1 MRSREPFEL
10 QQETKQEGRM
20 WISQRREAPG
30 QPVKAAF
37 PGGAAR
43 SDEVIASSGVTFHI
57 WRLYQ
62 HAWLACLFFP
72 LVSLVRGPGSP
83 WHLVLGLVALVFFA
97 ASYTWLMWP
106 HPVHWAAQAR
116 TRSWRARLLW
126 VALVVLALVL
136 SLVYGSAWLWLFI
149 GVAAIAGVLLPMRT
163 AFAAV
168 AILMFFPVFIIVGTT
183 GGIGGIMHV
192 DWRWPIALLLLVRG
206 LGLDMIGMARMGSAI
221 GELHATRRELARLQ
235 VEEERLRL
243 ARDLHDLLGQTL
255 SMITLKSEL
264 ARHLVTEEPD
274 LCAQELS
281 DIERVARQTLREV
294 REAVAGYRQPQLES
308 ELEGARQL
316 LSAAGIDY
324 QIETLTLVLPP
335 ETSAVLAWTVREGVT
350 NVIRHGRARHCEIT
364 LIQGNGTVGAEVIND
379 GDVLP
384 HAESATEQGFGLAGL
399 RERVSA
405 LGGHLE
411 VGPLMLSGTE
421 HFRLHVELPLQ
432 SREAAQARREE
443 RV

>member
-1 MRSREPFEL
+1 M
-10 QQETKQEGRM
+10 Q
-20 WISQRREAPG
+20 ISQRREIAG
-30 QPVKAAF
+30 QPVKPVY
-37 PGGAAR
+37 PGGTVR

-72 LVSLVRGPGSP
+72 LVSLVRGPGPP
-83 WHLVLGLVALVFFA
+83 WHLALGLVALGWYA

-116 TRSWRARLLW
+116 IRSWRARLLW
-126 VALVVLALVL
+126 VALVVLALVF

-149 GVAAIAGVLLPMRT
+149 GVAAIAGVLLPMRA
-163 AFAAV
+163 AFASV
-168 AILMFFPVFIIVGTT
+168 AILMFVPVFIVVGTT
-183 GGIGGIMHV
+183 GGTGGISAV

-206 LGLDMIGMARMGSAI
+206 LGLDMIGMARMGGAI
-221 GELHATRRELARLQ
+221 RELHTTRRELARLQ

-264 ARHLVTEEPD
+264 ARHLVKEEPD
-274 LCAQELS
+274 RCVQELS
-281 DIERVARQTLREV
+281 EIERVARQTLREV
-294 REAVAGYRQPQLES
+294 REAVAGYRQPQLSS

-316 LSAAGIDY
+316 LSAAGINS
-324 QIETLTLVLPP
+324 QIEPLSETLPP

-350 NVIRHGRARHCEIT
+350 NVIRHSQAQHCLIRLTQENGRAC
-364 LIQGNGTVGAEVIND
+364 AEVIND

-384 HAESATEQGFGLAGL
+384 HAESPTRQGIGLAGL

-411 VGPLMLSGTE
+411 VGPLTLSGTE
-421 HFRLHVELPLQ
+421 HFRVHVELPLQ
-432 SREAAQARREE
+432 SHGAAQAGQEE
-443 RV
+443 RA

>member
-1 MRSREPFEL
+1 MR
-10 QQETKQEGRM
+10 
-20 WISQRREAPG
+20 ISQRREIAG
-30 QPVKAAF
+30 QPGFTGCPA
-37 PGGAAR
+37 GTAR
-43 SDEVIASSGVTFHI
+43 SDEVIASSGVTFHL

-72 LVSLVRGPGSP
+72 LVSLVREPGSP
-83 WHLVLGLVALVFFA
+83 WHLVLGLVALGCYA

-116 TRSWRARLLW
+116 IRSWRARLLW
-126 VALVVLALVL
+126 MVLVVLALVF

-168 AILMFFPVFIIVGTT
+168 AILMLLPVFIVVGTT
-183 GGIGGIMHV
+183 GGIGGISQM
-192 DWRWPIALLLLVRG
+192 DWRWPTALLLLVRG

-221 GELHATRRELARLQ
+221 RELHTTRRELARLQ

-274 LCAQELS
+274 RCVQELS
-281 DIERVARQTLREV
+281 EIERVARQTLREV
-294 REAVAGYRQPQLES
+294 REAVAGYRQPQLSS

-316 LSAAGIDY
+316 LEAAGIDLKLEPL
-324 QIETLTLVLPP
+324 IEALPP

-350 NVIRHGRARHCEIT
+350 NVIRHSHAQHCLIRLTQENGRAC
-364 LIQGNGTVGAEVIND
+364 AEVIND

-384 HAESATEQGFGLAGL
+384 HAESATGQGFGLAGL

-411 VGPLMLSGTE
+411 VGLLTLSGTE
-421 HFRLHVELPLQ
+421 HFRVYVELPLQ
-432 SREAAQARREE
+432 SRGAAHAGQEE
-443 RV
+443 RA

>member
-1 MRSREPFEL
+1 MR
-10 QQETKQEGRM
+10 
-20 WISQRREAPG
+20 ISQRRETAG
-30 QPVKAAF
+30 QPVKPVY
-37 PGGAAR
+37 PGGTVR
-43 SDEVIASSGVTFHI
+43 SDEVIASSGVTFHL

-72 LVSLVRGPGSP
+72 LVSLVREPGSP
-83 WHLVLGLVALVFFA
+83 WHLVLGLVALGFFA
-97 ASYTWLMWP
+97 TSYTWLMWP

-116 TRSWRARLLW
+116 TRSWRALLLW
-126 VALVVLALVL
+126 VALVVLALVF
-136 SLVYGSAWLWLFI
+136 SLVYGSTWLWLFI

-168 AILMFFPVFIIVGTT
+168 AILMFFPVFIVVGTT
-183 GGIGGIMHV
+183 GGIGGISAV

-221 GELHATRRELARLQ
+221 RELHTTRRELARLQ

-264 ARHLVTEEPD
+264 ARHLIAEDAER
-274 LCAQELS
+274 CAQELS
-281 DIERVARQTLREV
+281 EIERVARQTLREV
-294 REAVAGYRQPQLES
+294 REAVAGYWQPRLES

-316 LSAAGIDY
+316 LEAAGIDS
-324 QIETLTLVLPP
+324 QIEPNTLALPP

-350 NVIRHGRARHCEIT
+350 NVIRHSRARHCEIT
-364 LIQGNGTVGAEVIND
+364 LLQGNGTVGAEVIND
-379 GDVLP
+379 GGRAAR
-384 HAESATEQGFGLAGL
+384 AESQSRRPGLGLAGL

-405 LGGHLE
+405 LGGRME
-411 VGPLMLSGTE
+411 AGPHTLSGKE
-421 HFRLHVELPLQ
+421 HFRVRVELPIHPGVEAPVLQ
-432 SREAAQARREE
+432 EE
-443 RV
+443 RS

>member
-20 WISQRREAPG
+20 WISQRRAAPG

-126 VALVVLALVL
+126 VALVVLALVF

-168 AILMFFPVFIIVGTT
+168 AILMFFPV
-183 GGIGGIMHV
+183 
-192 DWRWPIALLLLVRG
+192 LLLLSTPPSNGCTYHTDWR
-206 LGLDMIGMARMGSAI
+206 
-221 GELHATRRELARLQ
+221 
-235 VEEERLRL
+235 
-243 ARDLHDLLGQTL
+243 
-255 SMITLKSEL
+255 
-264 ARHLVTEEPD
+264 
-274 LCAQELS
+274 CAS
-281 DIERVARQTLREV
+281 T
-294 REAVAGYRQPQLES
+294 
-308 ELEGARQL
+308 
-316 LSAAGIDY
+316 
-324 QIETLTLVLPP
+324 
-335 ETSAVLAWTVREGVT
+335 
-350 NVIRHGRARHCEIT
+350 
-364 LIQGNGTVGAEVIND
+364 
-379 GDVLP
+379 
-384 HAESATEQGFGLAGL
+384 
-399 RERVSA
+399 
-405 LGGHLE
+405 
-411 VGPLMLSGTE
+411 
-421 HFRLHVELPLQ
+421 
-432 SREAAQARREE
+432 
-443 RV
+443 

>member
-1 MRSREPFEL
+1 MR
-10 QQETKQEGRM
+10 
-20 WISQRREAPG
+20 ISQRRETAG
-30 QPVKAAF
+30 QPVKPACPA
-37 PGGAAR
+37 GTVR
-43 SDEVIASSGVTFHI
+43 SDEVIASSGVTFHL

-72 LVSLVRGPGSP
+72 LVSLVREPGSS
-83 WHLVLGLVALVFFA
+83 WHLALGLVALGWYA

-106 HPVHWAAQAR
+106 HPVHWADQAR
-116 TRSWRARLLW
+116 TCSWRARLLW
-126 VALVVLALVL
+126 LALVVLALVF
-136 SLVYGSAWLWLFI
+136 SLLYGSAWLWLFI
-149 GVAAIAGVLLPMRT
+149 GVAAIAGVLLPMRA

-168 AILMFFPVFIIVGTT
+168 AILMFFPVFIVVGTT
-183 GGIGGIMHV
+183 GGTDGISAV

-206 LGLDMIGMARMGSAI
+206 LGLDMIGMARMGGAI
-221 GELHATRRELARLQ
+221 RELHATRRELARLQ

-264 ARHLVTEEPD
+264 ARHLVKEEPD
-274 LCAQELS
+274 RCVQELS
-281 DIERVARQTLREV
+281 EIERVARQTLREV
-294 REAVAGYRQPQLES
+294 REAVAGYRQPQLSS

-316 LSAAGIDY
+316 LSAAGINS
-324 QIETLTLVLPP
+324 QIEPLIEALPP

-350 NVIRHGRARHCEIT
+350 NVIRHSRAQHCLVRLT
-364 LIQGNGTVGAEVIND
+364 QKNGQVWAEVIND

-384 HAESATEQGFGLAGL
+384 HAESPTRQGIGLAGL

-411 VGPLMLSGTE
+411 VGPLTLSGTE
-421 HFRLHVELPLQ
+421 HFRVHVELPLQ
-432 SREAAQARREE
+432 SHGAAQAGQEE
-443 RV
+443 RA

>member
-1 MRSREPFEL
+1 MRSQEPFGL
-10 QQETKQEGRM
+10 RQANRRDRM
-20 WISQRREAPG
+20 RINQRRETAG
-30 QPVKAAF
+30 QPVKPVY
-37 PGGAAR
+37 PGGAVR
-43 SDEVIASSGVTFHI
+43 SDEVIASSGVTFHL

-72 LVSLVRGPGSP
+72 LVSLVREPGSP
-83 WHLVLGLVALVFFA
+83 WHLVLGLVALGWYA

-126 VALVVLALVL
+126 MVLVVLALVF

-168 AILMFFPVFIIVGTT
+168 AVLMFFPVFIVVGTT
-183 GGIGGIMHV
+183 GGIGGISAV

-206 LGLDMIGMARMGSAI
+206 LGLDMIGIARMSSAI
-221 GELHATRRELARLQ
+221 RELHTTRRELARLQ

-264 ARHLVTEEPD
+264 ARHLVKEEPD
-274 LCAQELS
+274 RCVQELS
-281 DIERVARQTLREV
+281 EIERVARQTLREV
-294 REAVAGYRQPQLES
+294 REAVAGYRQPQLSS

-316 LSAAGIDY
+316 LSAAGINS
-324 QIETLTLVLPP
+324 QIEPLIEVLPP

-350 NVIRHGRARHCEIT
+350 NVIRHSRAQHC
-364 LIQGNGTVGAEVIND
+364 LIQLTQQDGRVWAEVIND
-379 GDVLP
+379 GGAHVQEGSLSGRP
-384 HAESATEQGFGLAGL
+384 GLGLAGL
-399 RERVSA
+399 RERVIA
-405 LGGHLE
+405 LGGHME
-411 VGPLMLSGTE
+411 AGPLTLSGKE
-421 HFRLHVELPLQ
+421 HFRVRVELPINPGVEAPVLQ
-432 SREAAQARREE
+432 EE
-443 RV
+443 RS

>member
-1 MRSREPFEL
+1 
-10 QQETKQEGRM
+10 M
-20 WISQRREAPG
+20 WISQCREAPG

-72 LVSLVRGPGSP
+72 LVSLVREPGSP
-83 WHLVLGLVALVFFA
+83 WRLVLGLVALGSYA

-126 VALVVLALVL
+126 VALVVLALVF

-206 LGLDMIGMARMGSAI
+206 LGLDMIGMARLGSAI

-243 ARDLHDLLGQTL
+243 SRDLHDLLGQTL

-264 ARHLVTEEPD
+264 ARHLVKEEPD
-274 LCAQELS
+274 RCAQELS
-281 DIERVARQTLREV
+281 DIEHVARQTLREAM
-294 REAVAGYRQPQLES
+294 R
-308 ELEGARQL
+308 
-316 LSAAGIDY
+316 
-324 QIETLTLVLPP
+324 
-335 ETSAVLAWTVREGVT
+335 W
-350 NVIRHGRARHCEIT
+350 C
-364 LIQGNGTVGAEVIND
+364 
-379 GDVLP
+379 
-384 HAESATEQGFGLAGL
+384 
-399 RERVSA
+399 
-405 LGGHLE
+405 
-411 VGPLMLSGTE
+411 
-421 HFRLHVELPLQ
+421 RLHWRANRMWPCSTLKCPGAMG
-432 SREAAQARREE
+432 SPPRR
-443 RV
+443 RCKRRGPPATV

>member
-1 MRSREPFEL
+1 MR
-10 QQETKQEGRM
+10 
-20 WISQRREAPG
+20 ISQRRETAG
-30 QPVKAAF
+30 QPGFTGCPA
-37 PGGAAR
+37 GTTR
-43 SDEVIASSGVTFHI
+43 SDEVIASSGVTFHL

-83 WHLVLGLVALVFFA
+83 WHLVLGLVALGFFA
-97 ASYTWLMWP
+97 TSYTWLMWP

-116 TRSWRARLLW
+116 IRSWRALLLW
-126 VALVVLALVL
+126 MILVVLALVF

-168 AILMFFPVFIIVGTT
+168 AVLMFFPVFIVVGTT
-183 GGIGGIMHV
+183 GGTGGISAV

-221 GELHATRRELARLQ
+221 RELHTTRRELARLQ

-243 ARDLHDLLGQTL
+243 SRDLHDLLGQTL

-264 ARHLVTEEPD
+264 ARHLVKEEPD
-274 LCAQELS
+274 RCVQELS
-281 DIERVARQTLREV
+281 EIERVARQTLREV
-294 REAVAGYRQPQLES
+294 REAVAGYRQPQLSS
-308 ELEGARQL
+308 ELEGACQL
-316 LSAAGIDY
+316 LSAAGIDLRLEPL
-324 QIETLTLVLPP
+324 IGALSP

-350 NVIRHGRARHCEIT
+350 NVIRHSHARHC
-364 LIQGNGTVGAEVIND
+364 LIRLTQENGRACAEVIND

-384 HAESATEQGFGLAGL
+384 HAESATGQGFGLAGL
-399 RERVSA
+399 QERVSA

-411 VGPLMLSGTE
+411 VGLLTLSGTE

-432 SREAAQARREE
+432 SRGAAQEE
-443 RV
+443 RA

>member
-1 MRSREPFEL
+1 MR
-10 QQETKQEGRM
+10 
-20 WISQRREAPG
+20 ISHRRETAG
-30 QPVKAAF
+30 QPMKAAC
-37 PGGAAR
+37 PGGTTR
-43 SDEVIASSGVTFHI
+43 SDEVIASSGVTFHL

-72 LVSLVRGPGSP
+72 LVSLVRQPGSP
-83 WHLVLGLVALVFFA
+83 WHLVLGFVALGWYA
-97 ASYTWLMWP
+97 TSYTWLMWP

-126 VALVVLALVL
+126 VILVVLALVF

-168 AILMFFPVFIIVGTT
+168 AILMFFPVFIVVGTT
-183 GGIGGIMHV
+183 GGIGSIMKV

-221 GELHATRRELARLQ
+221 RELHTTRRELARLQ

-264 ARHLVTEEPD
+264 ARHLVKEEPD
-274 LCAQELS
+274 RCAQELS
-281 DIERVARQTLREV
+281 EIERVARQTLREV
-294 REAVAGYRQPQLES
+294 REAVAGYRQPRLES

-316 LSAAGIDY
+316 LSAAGIDVRLEP
-324 QIETLTLVLPP
+324 ISEALPP
-335 ETSAVLAWTVREGVT
+335 EISAVLAWTVREGVT
-350 NVIRHGRARHCEIT
+350 NVIRHSRAQHCLIRLTQQNGR
-364 LIQGNGTVGAEVIND
+364 VWAEVIND
-379 GDVLP
+379 GGARLQE
-384 HAESATEQGFGLAGL
+384 ESTVRPGLGLAGL

-405 LGGHLE
+405 LGGRIE
-411 VGPLMLSGTE
+411 AGPLTLSGKE
-421 HFRLHVELPLQ
+421 HFRVRVELPMQ
-432 SREAAQARREE
+432 PEAEAQLFEEE
-443 RV
+443 RP

>member
-1 MRSREPFEL
+1 MRSREPLLL
-10 QQETKQEGRM
+10 QQATRRDRM
-20 WISQRREAPG
+20 RISQRRETAG
-30 QPVKAAF
+30 QPVK
-37 PGGAAR
+37 PGCTAGTVR
-43 SDEVIASSGVTFHI
+43 SDEVIASSGVTFHL

-72 LVSLVRGPGSP
+72 LVSLLREPGSP
-83 WHLVLGLVALVFFA
+83 WHLVLGLVALGWYA
-97 ASYTWLMWP
+97 TSYTWLMWP

-116 TRSWRARLLW
+116 IRSWRARLLW
-126 VALVVLALVL
+126 MVLVVLALVF

-168 AILMFFPVFIIVGTT
+168 AILMLFPVFIIVGTT
-183 GGIGGIMHV
+183 GGIGGIMHM

-206 LGLDMIGMARMGSAI
+206 LGLDMIGMARLGSAI
-221 GELHATRRELARLQ
+221 RELHAARRELARLQ

-243 ARDLHDLLGQTL
+243 SRDLHDLLGQTL

-264 ARHLVTEEPD
+264 ARHLVKEDPD
-274 LCAQELS
+274 RCAQEIS

-294 REAVAGYRQPQLES
+294 REAVAGYRQPRLES

-316 LSAAGIDY
+316 LSAAGIEY
-324 QIETLTLVLPP
+324 EIEPNTLVLPP

-364 LIQGNGTVGAEVIND
+364 LILENGTVGAEVIND
-379 GDVLP
+379 GGRAAR
-384 HAESATEQGFGLAGL
+384 AESPSRRPGLGLAGL

-405 LGGHLE
+405 LGGRME
-411 VGPLMLSGTE
+411 AGPLTLSGKE
-421 HFRLHVELPLQ
+421 HFRVRVELPLNPGG
-432 SREAAQARREE
+432 AAPVFQEE
-443 RV
+443 RS